1 MSWLKEM
8 NVKKILFGL
17 LAIVSASFAI
27 ERVNVVGN
35 VGASI
40 PLFSSNDADI
50 NLDTSESDTSSR
62 WLYVGNRPI
71 RTYTDTIGTAWVRCD
86 DSVGTDS
93 IGVRLL
99 LYGNP
104 SPEGK
109 ALWELMDS
117 ASVLA
122 ASGTET
128 QVGFVVKNSKRY
140 QVMRATITN
149 RKNSAVGLKAV
160 CRNVRLNIPP
170 ILNPTM
176 P

>member
-1 MSWLKEM
+1 MKTF
-8 NVKKILFGL
+8 LFGL
-17 LAIVSASFAI
+17 LAIVGFSFAI
-27 ERVNVVGN
+27 ERVNVDKN

-40 PLFSSNDADI
+40 PLFSSNDAEI
-50 NLDTSESDTSSR
+50 NLDTSESDTSTR
-62 WLYVGNRPI
+62 WLFVGNRSI
-71 RTYTDTIGTAWVRCD
+71 RTYTDTIGTAWLRCD
-86 DSVGTDS
+86 DSTGTDS

-104 SPEGK
+104 HPEGK
-109 ALWELMDS
+109 ALWEIVDS

-128 QVGFVVKNSKRY
+128 QSQFVVKNSKRY
-140 QVMRATITN
+140 QILRGVITN